1 MPLWSSTPSL
11 LCLQIHL
18 STGGKQLLCILCK
31 YLHTFPALPRELSAF
46 PGPLKPGVTH
56 KNDVIKFCERK
67 ITASRGRADI
77 ADRESYILLWEMLI
91 LMLRQKGQVDSIP
104 SSCFKL
110 LTFILAG

>member
-1 MPLWSSTPSL
+1 MPLWSYTPSL